1 MNTDHCP
8 GKRRMKCP
16 EVQEA
21 AGQIVSLIQ
30 LPDTDQVTS
39 GCVFSKGSFIP
50 EVVNH
55 RIQKTLIFSTPIVIA
70 A

>member
-1 MNTDHCP
+1 MNTDQCP

-39 GCVFSKGSFIP
+39 GGVF
-50 EVVNH
+50 
-55 RIQKTLIFSTPIVIA
+55 
-70 A
+70 

>member
-8 GKRRMKCP
+8 GKRGMKCP

-39 GCVFSKGSFIP
+39 GGVF
-50 EVVNH
+50 
-55 RIQKTLIFSTPIVIA
+55 
-70 A
+70 